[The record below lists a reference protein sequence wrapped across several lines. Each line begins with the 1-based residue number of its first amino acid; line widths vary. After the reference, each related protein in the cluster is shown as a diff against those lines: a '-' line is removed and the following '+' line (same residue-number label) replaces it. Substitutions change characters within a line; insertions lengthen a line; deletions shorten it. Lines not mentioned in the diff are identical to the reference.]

1 MLLQFTVFYQST
13 LNQSTIYQCH
23 VFLQFKNY
31 KPNFLWKLFGGLGNL
46 SALLPEIFT
55 LCIIHI
61 WQDAGNRTRVAVRN
75 FMHCHILSNL
85 SGHQGSNLSIQLF
98 INIALYKFTTELRHV
113 VTIYTNS
120 MTGSS
125 CKYLFLVSFYLLS
138 CFYLFLNSW
147 CPTAERDVRK

>member
-1 MLLQFTVFYQST
+1 MVQEGPLSSPRFLLYV
-13 LNQSTIYQCH
+13 
-23 VFLQFKNY
+23 VRM
-31 KPNFLWKLFGGLGNL
+31 
-46 SALLPEIFT
+46 
-55 LCIIHI
+55 
-61 WQDAGNRTRVAVRN
+61 QDAGNRTRVAVRHFIN
-75 FMHCHILSNL
+75 CHILSNL

-138 CFYLFLNSW
+138 CFCIFFISW
-147 CPTAERDVRK
+147 CPHGREGRQKIDSLTVVRKIKLKKNQQLIKVALIKCTEDKK